1 MWLAVC
7 ARCGVVWS
15 HLNLPVLS
23 SMVTVSFEH
32 FIKNLPC
39 LSVRLFRLPWR
50 SFVQHEPA
58 GLRCE
63 QESVSPDE
71 LHAGGRAALVPLPIL
86 REKVLGGA
94 GWVAVGKRL
103 VCR

>member
-15 HLNLPVLS
+15 RLNLPVLS

-50 SFVQHEPA
+50 DFVQHKPA
-58 GLRCE
+58 GLRW
-63 QESVSPDE
+63 SKRVSHLTSFMLADAQLWCRFQYRKKRCLE
-71 LHAGGRAALVPLPIL
+71 VQAG
-86 REKVLGGA
+86 
-94 GWVAVGKRL
+94 
-103 VCR
+103 

>member
-15 HLNLPVLS
+15 RLNLPVLS

-50 SFVQHEPA
+50 SFVQHKPA
-58 GLRCE
+58 GLRW
-63 QESVSPDE
+63 SKRVSPDE
-71 LHAGGRAALVPLPIL
+71 LHAGGRAALGPLPISQ
-86 REKVLGGA
+86 EKVLGGA
-94 GWVAVGKRL
+94 GWVAVGKTL